1 MINQIPNLLGTR
13 KSYKRL
19 NECPEQSF
27 AFEKVFIPGVTRMT
41 GLPCD
46 EEVLHNMFQFI
57 SHLNKNNIWHTN
69 LYNCDQTILQLT
81 LFR

>member
-19 NECPEQSF
+19 NECPEHCSVNSLLHLK
-27 AFEKVFIPGVTRMT
+27 KVFMPGVTRMT

-57 SHLNKNNIWHTN
+57 SHLNKKQH
-69 LYNCDQTILQLT
+69 LAYK
-81 LFR
+81 FV

>member
-1 MINQIPNLLGTR
+1 MINQIPNLLGSR

-27 AFEKVFIPGVTRMT
+27 AFEKVLIPGVTRMT

-57 SHLNKNNIWHTN
+57 SHLNKKQH
-69 LYNCDQTILQLT
+69 LAYKFVYCDQTILQLT

>member
-19 NECPEQSF
+19 NDCPKQSV

-46 EEVLHNMFQFI
+46 EEVLHNMFEFI
-57 SHLNKNNIWHTN
+57 SHLNKQPTFGIHICITVTKQF
-69 LYNCDQTILQLT
+69 CT
-81 LFR
+81 